1 VTHIVSKHREWST
14 TVSATSSH
22 SPVSSRNDSRK
33 PDIEV
38 PDLTGQLAVVTGA
51 NSGLG
56 YELTRRLALA
66 GADVILAVR
75 NAEKG
80 AKAVAALTA
89 QNPEARLNLRIVDLS
104 SLASVEAFATALT
117 KDGQPI
123 DILINNAGVMAPP
136 KRGVTEDGFELQFGS
151 NHLGPFALTAR
162 LLPLLRA
169 ATNPRVTSTSSIVAR
184 IGVLNWDD
192 LQAEKRYV
200 PYVSYGQSKLANLM
214 FARELQKRSD
224 AAGWGITSVAA
235 HPGGTNTNLQTTGPR
250 EGRAMGSLA
259 ARMSANVMQHVE
271 QGILPMLFAATSP
284 LAVPAGYY
292 GPNGAFELSGG
303 PTLAK
308 VPRRGLSAADAARLW
323 DISEELTGVDFR

>member
-1 VTHIVSKHREWST
+1 VSQIVSKRLEWST
-14 TVSATSSH
+14 TVSAASSA
-22 SPVSSRNDSRK
+22 SLVSSRDNSRK
-33 PDIEV
+33 ADIEV

-56 YELTRRLALA
+56 FELTHRLALA
-66 GADVILAVR
+66 GADVVLAVR

-80 AKAVAALTA
+80 AAAVATLTA
-89 QNPEARLNLRIVDLS
+89 QNPAARLNLRIVDLS
-104 SLASVEAFATALT
+104 SLASVDAFATALT
-117 KDGQPI
+117 EYGQPI
-123 DILINNAGVMAPP
+123 DLLINNAGVMAPP
-136 KRGVTEDGFELQFGS
+136 KRGITDDGFELQFGS

-235 HPGGTNTNLQTTGPR
+235 HPGGTNTNLQTAGPR
-250 EGRAMGSLA
+250 EGREMTGLRARVA
-259 ARMSANVMQHVE
+259 ASVMQHVE

-284 LAVPAGYY
+284 LAVPGGYY

-303 PTLAK
+303 PTMAK
-308 VPRRGLSAADAARLW
+308 VPRRGLHAADASRLW
-323 DISEELTGVDFR
+323 DVSEELTGVRFS